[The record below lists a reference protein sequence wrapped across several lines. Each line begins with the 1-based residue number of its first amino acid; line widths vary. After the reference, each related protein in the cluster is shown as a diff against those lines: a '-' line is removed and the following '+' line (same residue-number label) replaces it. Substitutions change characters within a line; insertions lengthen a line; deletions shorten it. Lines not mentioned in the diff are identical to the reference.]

1 MTQDAWISFREATEL
16 TKTRLNASAGHAE
29 ALVRR
34 AVASG
39 EVRTQA
45 PPILLAADDGVV
57 GMDLRA
63 MDQAGTERL
72 SELDLVDWL
81 DRNSPTTTSKPRP
94 QLDRERAKA
103 AAFAIWGELGATE
116 ASGEYP
122 HLQGHCRT
130 AQKGWPKPRR
140 YQHRYDASRGRPKRI
155 SKNNGRKNIGA
166 TAPMSRARSR

>member
-103 AAFAIWGELGATE
+103 AAFAIWGELGPPKHLANILICRDIAERLKKDGQNPDDISTATMLR
-116 ASGEYP
+116 AV
-122 HLQGHCRT
+122 
-130 AQKGWPKPRR
+130 
-140 YQHRYDASRGRPKRI
+140 
-155 SKNNGRKNIGA
+155 GRKE
-166 TAPMSRARSR
+166 